1 MPIRR
6 LRVGSLLHQLL
17 RACIPLL
24 QARRI
29 RTSFVWGLILFRQ
42 TRQWQLVME
51 ELALGSLRHRGVY
64 ALLRA
69 WDLGQRRVVR
79 VRWDTVLVRGNM
91 RD

>member
-1 MPIRR
+1 
-6 LRVGSLLHQLL
+6 
-17 RACIPLL
+17 
-24 QARRI
+24 
-29 RTSFVWGLILFRQ
+29 
-42 TRQWQLVME
+42 ME
-51 ELALGSLRHRGVY
+51 GLALGSLRHRGVY